1 MRIPS
6 RMKLRHTIRK
16 KTASIL
22 EKIVQRHKEVMKSRI
37 KELVRDGVEENLNK
51 LLETEAEKL
60 TQAVRYQDNE

>member
-1 MRIPS
+1 
-6 RMKLRHTIRK
+6 MKLRHTIQK

>member
-1 MRIPS
+1 
-6 RMKLRHTIRK
+6 MKLRHTIRK

>member
-1 MRIPS
+1 
-6 RMKLRHTIRK
+6 MKLRHTIRK

-22 EKIVQRHKEVMKSRI
+22 EKIVQIHKEVMKSRI

>member
-1 MRIPS
+1 
-6 RMKLRHTIRK
+6 
-16 KTASIL
+16 
-22 EKIVQRHKEVMKSRI
+22 MKSRI

>member
-1 MRIPS
+1 
-6 RMKLRHTIRK
+6 MKLRHTIRK

-22 EKIVQRHKEVMKSRI
+22 EKIVQRHKEVMKSQI